1 MPPPTARRTRRI
13 WLAVF
18 DVVELGKDIFFL
30 AVVLVFRLSN
40 FCHDTFQLDI
50 ELVDN
55 RLSLSTMASDVDGF
69 REESQ
74 LEPSYSFCFDEA
86 GGVWNQTQ
94 PARQSVAFSKLC
106 QGTFIECHRRQNA
119 LGEFQGAWLGLTS
132 ANPVSF
138 VRIEAH
144 TTERRKPNDQNENAK
159 CPDNS
164 FRRGCHASVGS
175 GSRQAWARRPLR
187 FGFTVRPERS
197 V

>member
-13 WLAVF
+13 WLALF

-74 LEPSYSFCFDEA
+74 LDILF
-86 GGVWNQTQ
+86 
-94 PARQSVAFSKLC
+94 L
-106 QGTFIECHRRQNA
+106 
-119 LGEFQGAWLGLTS
+119 
-132 ANPVSF
+132 
-138 VRIEAH
+138 
-144 TTERRKPNDQNENAK
+144 
-159 CPDNS
+159 
-164 FRRGCHASVGS
+164 FR
-175 GSRQAWARRPLR
+175 
-187 FGFTVRPERS
+187 
-197 V
+197 